1 MGAIHPEISI
11 SADANS
17 LSRAAAKLIVR
28 QIGEQLQ
35 RKEYFAI
42 ALSGGSTPKS
52 LFNLLAKEPAFNTQV
67 PWDKIHFF
75 WGDERH
81 VPPDHPESNYRMAN
95 ETMLSKL
102 PIPQE
107 NIHRVMSEN
116 SDADNAA
123 TQYEQELHAF
133 FHLTKGQMPRFDC
146 ILLGM
151 GPDGHTASLFPET
164 SALLEKER
172 LVIANWVE
180 KFESYRITMT
190 APVFNNADCVIFM
203 VSGEKKAE
211 TLQAVLQGEKQP
223 YHFPAQLIQ
232 PAHGR
237 LLWIIDRAAAR
248 KLNVQVGE

>member
-1 MGAIHPEISI
+1 MDAIHSEIMI
-11 SADANS
+11 TEDAGS

-35 RKEYFAI
+35 KKEYFAF

-52 LFNLLAKEPAFNTQV
+52 LYSLFANDAAFNTKV
-67 PWDKIHFF
+67 PWNKVHFF

-81 VPPDHPESNYRMAN
+81 VSPDHPESNYRMAN

-102 PIPQE
+102 PVPQE
-107 NIHRVMSEN
+107 NIHRVISEN
-116 SDADNAA
+116 SDAESAA
-123 TQYEQELHAF
+123 AQYEQELRAF
-133 FHLTKGQMPRFDC
+133 FHLTIGQLPRFDC
-146 ILLGM
+146 VLLGM

-164 SALLEKER
+164 SALNIQER
-172 LVIANWVE
+172 MVVANWIE

-203 VSGEKKAE
+203 ISGDKKAE
-211 TLQAVLQGEKQP
+211 TLHLVLQGEKQP
-223 YHFPAQLIQ
+223 HHFPAQLIQ
-232 PAHGR
+232 PAYGR

-248 KLNVQVGE
+248 NLKVQVGE